1 MDALISALREN
12 PLKEIAGIKIN
23 EFKDYSKGIENLPKS
38 NVLSFIGD
46 GIKVIVRPSG
56 TEPKVKYYLTAK
68 RPTEKESDEIVELL
82 KKNI

>member
-1 MDALISALREN
+1 MRILLIEDDSL
-12 PLKEIAGIKIN
+12 
-23 EFKDYSKGIENLPKS
+23 
-38 NVLSFIGD
+38 IGD